1 MKRSFDDG
9 TLNAYLINRSVID
22 DKAGGYQK
30 FVGLQ
35 VSSLS
40 EKMSESHKI
49 PTEQGTL
56 VKRNKTL
63 GQGAFSVVFEG
74 TYKLNKVTE
83 VAIKRVEKERLDERE
98 TTALQIVDHE
108 NVLKLLLVAKDE
120 SFWYKFCSF

>member
-9 TLNAYLINRSVID
+9 TLNAYLIKRSVID

-35 VSSLS
+35 VSRLS

-83 VAIKRVEKERLDERE
+83 VAIKRVEKERLDDRE

>member
-9 TLNAYLINRSVID
+9 TLNAYLIKWSVID

-35 VSSLS
+35 VSTWI

-74 TYKLNKVTE
+74 TYELNKVTE
-83 VAIKRVEKERLDERE
+83 IAIKRVEKERLDDRE